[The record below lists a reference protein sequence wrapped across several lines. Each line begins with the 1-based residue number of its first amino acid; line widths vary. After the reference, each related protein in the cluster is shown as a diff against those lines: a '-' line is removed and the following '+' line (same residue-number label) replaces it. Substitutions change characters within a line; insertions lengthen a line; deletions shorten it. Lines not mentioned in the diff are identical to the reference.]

1 MYRTGWHGS
10 IVKKLYR
17 TIHKMME
24 NGSEWK
30 NKYLL
35 HEMGEGKYG
44 MDDTPLFGGDSME
57 MIVILHKLYSSDN
70 GTNIMMY
77 GSQYKM

>member
-1 MYRTGWHGS
+1 
-10 IVKKLYR
+10 
-17 TIHKMME
+17 
-24 NGSEWK
+24 
-30 NKYLL
+30 
-35 HEMGEGKYG
+35 MGEGKYG